1 MVNGKNPEEKP
12 TRRRRRTAPPRPA
25 AGNGTAA
32 WKLVYQDVRERIV
45 SMQMRPG
52 EPVSEKQI
60 AESHGLSRTPVREAM
75 QRLVDE
81 RLIEVFPQSG
91 TFVARIPNEEL
102 PEAIVIRQALERTAV
117 ELATRRATR
126 SQHLTLAS
134 IIELQREAADANDRS
149 GFHRADEAF
158 HAKIAEISGYPGIWR
173 LVLQVKTQVDRF
185 RRLTLTQPRRMYLVI
200 EEHQAIYDAMI
211 AGDAA
216 GAVAAMHAHLDAVLP
231 AIVVDHRENAAPSP
245 KSPQPV
251 AD

>member
-1 MVNGKNPEEKP
+1 MVEGKIPEEKP

-25 AGNGTAA
+25 ASNGTAA

-216 GAVAAMHAHLDAVLP
+216 GAVAAMHAHLDSVLP
-231 AIVVDHRENAAPSP
+231 AIVVDHRENAAPTP

-251 AD
+251 SD